1 MNLLQKFFVFVFF
14 FLTYSI
20 IIIIISIIAS
30 FTNQHIKK

>member
-14 FLTYSI
+14 FLTYTI